1 MKRLMI
7 AALAA
12 ALLFPVAAQENLWDM
27 PVKKAPAEQLEELVR
42 IAEMGASPESE
53 VPWVLSIVSESE
65 QVSSI
70 VQHITGNTSAVVVSL
85 PAQEYE
91 ADSDLAFRSG
101 MAVERL
107 MEIVRREPQL
117 AAQLLTPPAELS
129 SSLKEELGIPAE
141 HKAIAVVIVAEMPQ
155 PPGFDRRM
163 GMGGP
168 PGFEGRRHGSRPDD
182 FRTRQPPR
190 DDSSL

>member
-27 PVKKAPAEQLEELVR
+27 PVKKAPAEQLENLVR

-53 VPWVLSIVSESE
+53 VPWIFSIVSESE

-85 PAQEYE
+85 PAQAYE

-117 AAQLLTPPAELS
+117 AAQLLAPPAELS
-129 SSLKEELGIPAE
+129 SSIKEELGIPAE
-141 HKAIAVVIVAEMPQ
+141 HKAIAVVVVAEMPQ
-155 PPGFDRRM
+155 PPRFDRRM
-163 GMGGP
+163 GMEGLR
-168 PGFEGRRHGSRPDD
+168 GFEGRRHGSHPDD